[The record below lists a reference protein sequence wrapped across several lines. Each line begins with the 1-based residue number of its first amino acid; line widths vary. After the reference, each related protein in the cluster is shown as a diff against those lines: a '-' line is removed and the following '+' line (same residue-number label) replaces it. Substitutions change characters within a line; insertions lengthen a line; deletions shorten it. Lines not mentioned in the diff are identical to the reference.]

1 MKTKKHFLDE
11 PKNSVTRERIFL
23 SRLEFDVRIAASRVC
38 CPLSWALADVDREG
52 FDITL
57 DDQDCQRKL
66 QVKTVSP
73 HAPTQQWRVFKHFL
87 RPTIEFC
94 DHMAFEISPE
104 GVGLGGGV
112 VLMRITDLDKG
123 TVEYSYTDLFVIAA
137 FASQLVIREQGKK
150 RRGPTVTPQSQ
161 ASQLL
166 KKLSRNQDPEH
177 DNDAKYDHTRV
188 TIPDGLF
195 LHAKS
200 PDHLLAFAML
210 HNRADNSYSWPANFA
225 KAYRRFHTDDQ
236 GKALPD
242 IDKGILSLAR
252 NGADCLIDLAHDR
265 IRTFHQN

>member
-1 MKTKKHFLDE
+1 MD
-11 PKNSVTRERIFL
+11 
-23 SRLEFDVRIAASRVC
+23 
-38 CPLSWALADVDREG
+38 
-52 FDITL
+52 
-57 DDQDCQRKL
+57 
-66 QVKTVSP
+66 
-73 HAPTQQWRVFKHFL
+73 TQQERVQF
-87 RPTIEFC
+87 EFGFAC
-94 DHMAFEISPE
+94 DVGRKRRREPNQDTVEVVLPAAGERWHPPLLLVAD
-104 GVGLGGGV
+104 GLGKYFGG
-112 VLMRITDLDKG
+112 
-123 TVEYSYTDLFVIAA
+123 A